1 MANLLPFEVTMMA
14 TKVYFA
20 LFLVAQAYTFLS
32 LWRRGKDGWADL
44 DSGSASS
51 GQGAAKPV
59 CSLL

>member
-1 MANLLPFEVTMMA
+1 MNLLLFEVTMMA
-14 TKVYFA
+14 TKVHFA

-44 DSGSASS
+44 DSG
-51 GQGAAKPV
+51 AAKPV